1 MQISLIL
8 ITSVKKMYF
17 PLCLHCRATNLDST
31 HMIHKFLNMNP
42 GSCICF
48 CDIYKHPKCQHIK
61 VIIMKYWVVCVS
73 FISTDGKIWTHICT
87 KTTYNRHSFSKCL
100 TVHRLLH
107 FFFSFLFQF
116 WMCWALVAAS
126 EIFGR
131 GTWVQI
137 PGTWDP
143 SPPIRESYLI
153 LSPLQGKDI
162 IIWLTFFFFL
172 RNNSLEHKLN
182 SNHFIHV
189 PSTVKQSYL
198 NMWTKAFKF

>member
-1 MQISLIL
+1 MQISLIPT
-8 ITSVKKMYF
+8 TSVKKMYS
-17 PLCLHCRATNLDST
+17 PLCLHCRATNLDSI

-100 TVHRLLH
+100 TVHCLLH

-116 WMCWALVAAS
+116 WLCRALVAAS
-126 EIFGR
+126 EIFGC

-143 SPPIRESYLI
+143 SSPTRDQTCVLCIARHISIPGPPGK
-153 LSPLQGKDI
+153 PLAPFLDPVLDTTQSCRKK
-162 IIWLTFFFFL
+162 LTF
-172 RNNSLEHKLN
+172 
-182 SNHFIHV
+182 SNQCVLFNQLPFRTI
-189 PSTVKQSYL
+189 L
-198 NMWTKAFKF
+198 